1 MNRHRHLYL
10 SGPMG
15 AGKSTVGALV
25 AERLGRPFVDL
36 DREMERT
43 LGQTIAELFATRGE
57 TAFREMEA
65 QLIRVISAGESS
77 VIALGGGTVER
88 EETRRFLFAH
98 GVVIT
103 LRADPAELV
112 LRVTR
117 DGLAARPLLGATPLA
132 SLQALVARRQDAY
145 AECDAVLE
153 TNTREPAAIADDVIE
168 VFTSRRDSLL
178 VPLGA
183 ASYPVIVGDGVAA
196 RLKRELKKMS
206 PPVTHVLVVTDT
218 HVEERATQWTASLP
232 VAVSVVVLK
241 PGESEKTLDAVT
253 RIWDAALQAH
263 CDRDA
268 CVVAVGGGVVGDLAG
283 FAAATLLR
291 GVRLVQMPTTLLS
304 MVDSS
309 AGGKTGFDRPQG
321 KNLVGAFWQPRCV
334 IADTEALHTLPPR
347 ELHSGLAEVVKTA
360 WIEGDC
366 DVAQLERDAHLLRQ
380 FGGESSDAFTLAI
393 QRSIR
398 TKARIVSRDPH
409 ELGERRLLNLG
420 HTFGHALESG
430 SSYALLHGEAVALGL
445 ILAAR
450 CTRWLGL
457 TDTVAHESR
466 LTALFHALEIPL
478 VMPRIE
484 AETACAFLR
493 SDKKNAGESLR
504 FVQCAAPGDCSVV
517 SVPRE
522 RLELFLRGA
531 LNEVL
536 VSGTQTA

>member
-43 LGQTIAELFATRGE
+43 LGQTISELFATRGE

-65 QLIRVISAGESS
+65 QLIRVISAGESA

-88 EETRRFLFAH
+88 EETRRFLFVH
-98 GVVIT
+98 GVVVT

-112 LRVTR
+112 RRVTR
-117 DGLAARPLLGATPLA
+117 DGTPLRPLLGTTPLE
-132 SLQALVARRQDAY
+132 SLQALVARRADAY

-153 TNTREPAAIADDVIE
+153 THAREPVAVADDVIE
-168 VFTSRRDSLL
+168 IFASRRDALL

-183 ASYPVIVGDGVAA
+183 ASYPVVVGDGVAA
-196 RLKRELKKMS
+196 RLQRELSKMS
-206 PPVTHVLVVTDT
+206 PPVTQVLVVTDE
-218 HVEERATQWTASLP
+218 HVAERARRWTESLP
-232 VAVSVVVLK
+232 VPVTVVVLQ
-241 PGESEKTLDAVT
+241 PGESAKTLESVA
-253 RIWDAALQAH
+253 RIWDAALEAH
-263 CDRDA
+263 CDRDT
-268 CVVAVGGGVVGDLAG
+268 CVVAIGGGVVGDLAG

-291 GVRLVQMPTTLLS
+291 GVRLVQMPTSLLA

-334 IADTEALHTLPPR
+334 IADTEALQTLPQR
-347 ELHSGLAEVVKTA
+347 ELRSGLAEVVKTA
-360 WIEGDC
+360 WIEGES
-366 DVAQLERDAHLLRQ
+366 DVELLENEAPLLTQLGA
-380 FGGESSDAFTLAI
+380 ESARALTAAI
-393 QRSIR
+393 QRSVR
-398 TKARIVSRDPH
+398 TKSRIVSRDPH

-420 HTFGHALESG
+420 HTFGHALESA
-430 SSYALLHGEAVALGL
+430 SSFALVHGEAVALGL

-457 TDTVAHESR
+457 SSTDAHEAR
-466 LTALFHALEIPL
+466 LTALLLALELPTVL
-478 VMPRIE
+478 PTLD
-484 AETACAFLR
+484 ADLACAFLR

-504 FVQCAAPGDCSVV
+504 FVQCAGPGDCSVV
-517 SVPRE
+517 SVPRA

-531 LNEVL
+531 LDEAL
-536 VSGTQTA
+536 VS